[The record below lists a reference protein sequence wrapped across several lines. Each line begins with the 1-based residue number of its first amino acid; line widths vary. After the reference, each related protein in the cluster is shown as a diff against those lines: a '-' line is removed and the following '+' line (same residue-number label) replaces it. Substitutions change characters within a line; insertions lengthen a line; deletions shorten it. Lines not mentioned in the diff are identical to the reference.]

1 MPWLALSTATAT
13 VLVLTICVCL
23 LLHFSTARFTATP
36 QVPIDEKRAINRFCL
51 IRNFATNPAFDFM
64 ARE

>member
-1 MPWLALSTATAT
+1 MRAGAAPHSFQPTKLHSAAAFAAHCPALY
-13 VLVLTICVCL
+13 CCL
-23 LLHFSTARFTATP
+23 

>member
-1 MPWLALSTATAT
+1 VSPDLAYTAAP
-13 VLVLTICVCL
+13 L
-23 LLHFSTARFTATP
+23 
-36 QVPIDEKRAINRFCL
+36 QVPINERKAINRFCL